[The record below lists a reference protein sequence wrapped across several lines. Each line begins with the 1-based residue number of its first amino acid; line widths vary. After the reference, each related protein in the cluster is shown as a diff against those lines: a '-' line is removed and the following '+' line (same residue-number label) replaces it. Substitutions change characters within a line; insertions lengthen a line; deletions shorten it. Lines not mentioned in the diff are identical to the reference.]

1 MLIDVSPVTLG
12 TSALGRGIV
21 PGSRE
26 EEGAV
31 LDAIALFD
39 GGHTLIDTSNN
50 YADGRSEE
58 VLGLAIARRGG
69 DSARR
74 IVTKVDRD
82 PETGAFDRERVLRSY
97 EESRARLGV
106 ERVGLLHLHDP
117 YTISFAQAEA
127 PGGAIEAMVELRDS
141 GAVDAIGIAAGPVP
155 MVRRYV
161 DTDQFDA
168 VLVHNRFTLVDR
180 SAEPLF
186 ANARR
191 RGMLVFNAAP
201 FGSGLLAAGA
211 TGGARYH
218 YSPAGPDL
226 LAWTRQAELV
236 CENAGV
242 TLAAAALHFS
252 LRGPFVDST
261 IVGATNARRVAQ
273 LDALLGTE
281 IPPHVWHELEEL
293 GPAPSPIDDREFE

>member
-12 TSALGRGIV
+12 TSALGRGTL
-21 PGSRE
+21 PGSSE
-26 EEGAV
+26 EADAV
-31 LDAIALFD
+31 AGAIALLESP
-39 GGHTLIDTSNN
+39 HTLIDTSNN
-50 YADGRSEE
+50 YGDGRSEE

-74 IVTKVDRD
+74 IVTKVDRH
-82 PETGAFDRERVLRSY
+82 PETGVFDRDRVLRSY
-97 EESRARLGV
+97 EESLARLGV

-117 YTISFAQAEA
+117 YTVSFAEAEA

-168 VLVHNRFTLVDR
+168 VLVHNRYTLVDR

-201 FGSGLLAAGA
+201 YGSGLLAAGA
-211 TGGARYH
+211 TEGARYH
-218 YSPAGPDL
+218 YGPAGPDL
-226 LAWTRQAELV
+226 LAWTRQAEQV
-236 CENAGV
+236 CANAGV
-242 TLAAAALHFS
+242 TLTAAALHFS
-252 LRGPFVDST
+252 LRGAFVDST
-261 IVGATNARRVAQ
+261 IVGVTNARRLAQ
-273 LDALLGTE
+273 LDALLATE
-281 IPPHVWHELEEL
+281 IPAEVWRELEDL
-293 GPAPSPIDDREFE
+293 GPAPSPIDDSEFE